1 MLAARRSIALLCGVV
16 WVALAAFAASAA
28 APEVVV
34 TARNGLPMSSDGV
47 HLVFAVDLSA
57 RNGSSAPLPIRS
69 IDYTVSI
76 EGTRFFSGTTQ
87 AFTVDSSSEKT
98 VPVAGFEGGEGERK
112 ILAALRGT
120 QEFKFVVTGTLHL
133 KLEGGAQIDLPFSS
147 AGTSSTPEEI
157 ASAPERKPAS
167 KYSLLSY

>member
-1 MLAARRSIALLCGVV
+1 MLAARRLIAGLCGVV
-16 WVALAAFAASAA
+16 VVALSAAAA

-47 HLVFAVDLSA
+47 HLVFAVDLAA

-98 VPVAGFEGGEGERK
+98 VPVAGFEGGESERK

-120 QEFKFVVTGTLHL
+120 QQFKFVVTGTLHL
-133 KLEGGAQIDLPFSS
+133 RTEGGAAVDVPFTS

-167 KYSLLSY
+167 SKYSLLSY

>member
-1 MLAARRSIALLCGVV
+1 MLAARGSIALLCGVV
-16 WVALAAFAASAA
+16 IAALAAAAA

-34 TARNGLPMSSDGV
+34 TARNGLPMSSDGE

-120 QEFKFVVTGTLHL
+120 QEFRFVITGTLHL
-133 KLEGGAQIDLPFSS
+133 RPDGGAAVDVPFTSTGSS
-147 AGTSSTPEEI
+147 TTPEEI
-157 ASAPERKPAS
+157 ASAPERRPGSS

>member
-1 MLAARRSIALLCGVV
+1 MLAARRWIAGLCGVV
-16 WVALAAFAASAA
+16 VVAFSAAAA

-34 TARNGLPMSSDGV
+34 TARNGLPMSSDGE
-47 HLVFAVDLSA
+47 HLVFAVDLAA

-98 VPVAGFEGGEGERK
+98 VPVAGFEGGEGGKK

-133 KLEGGAQIDLPFSS
+133 KPEGGVAVDVPFSS

-157 ASAPERKPAS
+157 ASAPARKPASS